1 MKISIIK
8 KITLP
13 FLILTVIVLCK
24 ESAAK
29 MHNTENNII
38 SKKETVTKKDIASL
52 PEKSNVKKWNTNAAT
67 AKITFK
73 VEGLFGTVNGSLSGL
88 KSTIEF
94 DGNDLAASSIQASV
108 DPKTISTGISMRN
121 NDLQKEK
128 YLNSDKYPLIS
139 FKSNKIQKSGTG
151 YKVVG
156 ELTIKEVTRQVE
168 IPFSFSDKGNEGV
181 FKGNFVIQRESF
193 GVGAPGGSIGNNV
206 TVNLTVPVTKTATK
220 KH

>member
-1 MKISIIK
+1 MKLSIIK
-8 KITLP
+8 KIVLT
-13 FLILTVIVLCK
+13 FFILSVVVFCK

-52 PEKSNVKKWNTNAAT
+52 PEKSNVKKWNSNAAT

-73 VEGLFGTVNGSLSGL
+73 VEGLFGTVSGSLSGL

-94 DGNDLAASSIQASV
+94 NGNDLAASSILASV
-108 DPKTISTGISMRN
+108 DPKSISTGISLRN

-128 YLNSDKYPLIS
+128 YLNSEKYPLIS

-151 YKVVG
+151 YKVIG
-156 ELTIKEVTRQVE
+156 DLTIKGVTKQIE
-168 IPFSFSDKGNEGV
+168 IPFSFSEKEKEGV
-181 FKGNFVIQRESF
+181 FKGAFTIQRLDYN
-193 GVGAPGGSIGNNV
+193 VGKPGGSIGSMV
-206 TVNLTVPVTKTATK
+206 TIDLEVPVTN
-220 KH
+220 